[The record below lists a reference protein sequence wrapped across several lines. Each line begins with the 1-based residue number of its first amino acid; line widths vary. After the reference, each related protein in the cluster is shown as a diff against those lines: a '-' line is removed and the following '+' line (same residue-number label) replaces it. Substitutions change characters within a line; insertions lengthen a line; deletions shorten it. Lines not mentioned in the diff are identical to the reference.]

1 VYAWAFSR
9 KGTAETAPP
18 DAGSEL
24 KAEKKGGW
32 ASSVYLQPAMSRAHL
47 AFSQNGERAMVIS
60 RMCPGFSPLLL
71 KLPRIIPVA
80 APRNIG
86 PRLIILELV
95 GLKFSGTMSAR
106 ILLPEAVDIA
116 LVADVFTAITRAQW
130 YRNPVQITPSV
141 QRLYSYAKSQNGEG
155 AHRKCL

>member
-1 VYAWAFSR
+1 MYAWAFSR

-47 AFSQNGERAMVIS
+47 AFSQNGERAIVIS

-71 KLPRIIPVA
+71 KLPRIVLVA

-86 PRLIILELV
+86 PRLIILGLV
-95 GLKFSGTMSAR
+95 GLKFSGTMSNR
-106 ILLPEAVDIA
+106 TLLPESVDIA
-116 LVADVFTAITRAQW
+116 LMADILVDIARGRREINLR
-130 YRNPVQITPSV
+130 
-141 QRLYSYAKSQNGEG
+141 G
-155 AHRKCL
+155 